1 MSIEFCYDVHGIG
14 VSCDFPLPELTGSQG
29 ADFSAVKIVRAES
42 LPLPLSGGEFAR
54 VDSAGFHIAWGK
66 VGAFHVTSTGQI
78 YYRRFPG
85 ASDALIRVPLLGS
98 VLAVALHYLGKLV
111 LHGNAISVGGDGII
125 LAGAKGQGKSTLSA
139 ALVARG
145 HAVHADDAVSVAV
158 GPDSRAEV
166 FRGTRG
172 LRLWPDA
179 IGSAFGGV
187 SPSSRPIHELSE
199 KRVVPLDDQS
209 VTPARLPLARIYVLE
224 DADDIGLQPLGVTEA
239 WPLVLAHALV
249 SRFGTELLRGRDA
262 ARHFA
267 ACAALARS
275 VRCVRLRRPRD
286 FARLAEVAAR
296 IEQDL
301 LCA

>member
-1 MSIEFCYDVHGIG
+1 MNIDFCYDVHGAEI
-14 VSCDFPLPELTGSQG
+14 VCDFPLPELTGLQRVCS
-29 ADFSAVKIVRAES
+29 SVVKITADES
-42 LPLPLSGGEFAR
+42 LSFPSREGESVQ
-54 VDSAGFHIAWGK
+54 VDSSGFRIGWEK
-66 VGAFHVTSTGQI
+66 VGAFQVTPAGCI
-78 YYRRFPG
+78 RYRRLPG

-98 VLAVALHYLGKLV
+98 VLAVALHYLGTLV
-111 LHGNAISVGGDGII
+111 VHGNALSIGGKGII

-158 GPDSRAEV
+158 GPDNRGEV

-179 IGSAFGGV
+179 IVPAFG
-187 SPSSRPIHELSE
+187 SNPPSRPIHELSE
-199 KRVVPLDDQS
+199 KRVVPLRNQKE
-209 VTPARLPLARIYVLE
+209 TPACLPLERIYLLE
-224 DADDIGLQPLGVTEA
+224 DADNIALQPLGATEA

-249 SRFGTELLRGRDA
+249 SRFGTELLRGRGA

-267 ACAALARS
+267 ACVALARR

-286 FARLAEVAAR
+286 FARLGEVVTC

>member
-1 MSIEFCYDVHGIG
+1 MSIDFCYDAHDSTIC
-14 VSCDFPLPELTGSQG
+14 SDIPLPELTGIQG
-29 ADFSAVKIVRAES
+29 IRPPIVKISEEDNLS
-42 LPLPLSGGEFAR
+42 LPLEENESVR
-54 VDSAGFHIAWGK
+54 VDSSGFHVAWEK
-66 VGAFHVTSTGQI
+66 VGAFHVTPAGCI
-78 YYRRFPG
+78 YYRRFPE

-98 VLAVALHYLGKLV
+98 VLAVALHYLGTLV
-111 LHGNAISVGGDGII
+111 MHGNAISIGGNGII

-158 GPDSRAEV
+158 GADSRAEV

-179 IGSAFGGV
+179 IAPAFGGS
-187 SPSSRPIHELSE
+187 SPPSRPIHELSE
-199 KRVVPLDDQS
+199 KRVVPLDGQGE
-209 VTPARLPLARIYVLE
+209 TPGHLPLERIYLLE
-224 DADDIGLQPLGVTEA
+224 DADDIALQPLGVTEA

-249 SRFGTELLRGRDA
+249 SRFGTELLKGRDA

-286 FARLAEVAAR
+286 FTRLDDVAAR